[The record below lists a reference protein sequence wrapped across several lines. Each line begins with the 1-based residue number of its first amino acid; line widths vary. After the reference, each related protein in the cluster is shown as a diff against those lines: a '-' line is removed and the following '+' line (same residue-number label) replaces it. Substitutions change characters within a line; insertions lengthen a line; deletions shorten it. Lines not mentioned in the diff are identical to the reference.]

1 MVTTILDTTV
11 YKEGGK
17 GRGGGEVPM
26 HVSAQTL
33 KRRNNSS
40 RSRFMEIS
48 EVKGKY
54 MAGPVQNTAVSRVY
68 DELLQ

>member
-1 MVTTILDTTV
+1 M

-17 GRGGGEVPM
+17 GRGGGGPM

-33 KRRNNSS
+33 KRRNISS
-40 RSRFMEIS
+40 RGLKLSRSCFMEIS

-54 MAGPVQNTAVSRVY
+54 MAGPVQNTAVCRVY